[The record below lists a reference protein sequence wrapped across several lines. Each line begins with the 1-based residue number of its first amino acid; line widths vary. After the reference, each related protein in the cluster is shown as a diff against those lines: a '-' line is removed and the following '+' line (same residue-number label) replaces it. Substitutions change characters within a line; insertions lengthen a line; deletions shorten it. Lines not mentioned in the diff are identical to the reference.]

1 MARIAIIEKKEDL
14 QPEHQSIYDAIAQS
28 RGVVGGPF
36 VALLHSPEL
45 AGRKAAGTRTSL
57 HACHGCGLGQRA
69 AALSLNADGRGA
81 CRPVI

>member
-36 VALLHSPEL
+36 LALLHSPEL
-45 AGRKAAGTRTSL
+45 AGRTA
-57 HACHGCGLGQRA
+57 HLG
-69 AALSLNADGRGA
+69 S
-81 CRPVI
+81 